1 MFVAN
6 FVDLLVTILTIAI
19 FARIILSW
27 LPIGGTNHPIVALV
41 YQITEPVLAPIRR
54 VVPRIGMFDFT
65 PMVAIISL
73 SLVRWAVDQIL

>member
-27 LPIGGTNHPIVALV
+27 LPIGGANHPIVALV